1 MKNGNNWVIASNER
15 QILGW
20 QMHAIGHYGLFWLSH
35 LEEAEFLDTSQALK
49 LLLLSLCVFYL
60 LTPHDLLEGLELS
73 FEDCR
78 STGTT
83 EESLWWLN
91 PQYPKCLF
99 LSVNYINLKY
109 LHTHTHTNISGRS
122 SSIRSLLTSHYN
134 MSYNS
139 NQQKHFNFSF
149 TSLMSLHWC
158 RLFSFV
164 QGSKFCKILANI
176 LFRKLRLGI

>member
-1 MKNGNNWVIASNER
+1 MNMVCPEQGVVKRGITVREWLPVMKNGNNWVIASNER

-91 PQYPKCLF
+91 PQYLKCLF
-99 LSVNYINLKY
+99 LSVNYINFKIFTY
-109 LHTHTHTNISGRS
+109 THTHE
-122 SSIRSLLTSHYN
+122 Y
-134 MSYNS
+134 
-139 NQQKHFNFSF
+139 
-149 TSLMSLHWC
+149 
-158 RLFSFV
+158 
-164 QGSKFCKILANI
+164 
-176 LFRKLRLGI
+176 FRQI